1 MKIPY
6 LGEENSLKEAPLF
19 FWAFVERLKN
29 QGLAEAD
36 AVDVAYQGFRALL
49 PHTKNVRA
57 EALALSVFP
66 DSKEKQNAMIELIKA
81 FEAADPAEQGQLNPE
96 QEKNL
101 KALPP
106 AWRDVY
112 KQRIRAGESPYNAL
126 MIVDSAQTMAQDL
139 QKEHAIN
146 SFCAGC
152 TIYGMSKEE
161 YARIQQKVFK
171 YIHSPDTLKQAAD
184 LAKKEIIR

>member
-19 FWAFVERLKN
+19 FWTFAERLKK

-36 AVDVAYQGFRALL
+36 AVDVAYQGFRVLL
-49 PHTKNVRA
+49 PRAENVRA
-57 EALALSVFP
+57 DALALSVFP
-66 DSKEKQNAMIELIKA
+66 DSKPKQNALIELIKA
-81 FEAADPAEQGQLNPE
+81 FEAADSTEQEQLNPE
-96 QEKNL
+96 QEKSL

-112 KQRIRAGESPYNAL
+112 NQRIRAGESPYKAL
-126 MIVDSAQTMAQDL
+126 MIVDSAQIMVQDL

-171 YIHSPDTLKQAAD
+171 YIHSSDTLKEAAD